1 MSEKRTSWGHTLV
14 TPKSSGKVVHAK
26 SVVAGAW
33 SVDRLKP
40 KETLSTKSVRV
51 SYSGMEVIRR
61 NGKK

>member
-1 MSEKRTSWGHTLV
+1 MSDKHSSWGHSHV
-14 TPKSSGKVVHAK
+14 IPKSPRKAVHAK
-26 SVVAGAW
+26 SATGVW

-40 KETLSTKSVRV
+40 KETSSTKSVKV

>member
-1 MSEKRTSWGHTLV
+1 MSDKRSSWGHSHV

-26 SVVAGAW
+26 SAVGVW

-40 KETLSTKSVRV
+40 KETSSTKSVKV
-51 SYSGMEVIRR
+51 SYSGMTIIRR